1 MAATANL
8 LDEALRLPL
17 DERARLVLDLIRSLD
32 AEGDD
37 NADAEW
43 EVEIERRSA
52 EVEAGTAP
60 TMTLDE
66 YRAHVRSRRASP
78 R

>member
-1 MAATANL
+1 MGNVGGGHPKALDPTA
-8 LDEALRLPL
+8 RSSPPT
-17 DERARLVLDLIRSLD
+17 IRSLD
-32 AEGDD
+32 AE
-37 NADAEW
+37 ADADADAQW
-43 EVEIERRSA
+43 EAEIARRSA